1 MRFGLLALAL
11 IPAVLTAC
19 QFKKNGDDDK
29 VSAKDV
35 KQVIDQRGQL
45 DAENAAAV
53 LTNDNVSIRFVPET
67 EPKKYRLEI
76 RWPVS
81 VPRLAVSLNGQ
92 VQGEYSKGQFS
103 RSFAHGASVEVR
115 LDSKNSQGHIVST
128 VSDTLKAPFDLVI
141 SEFITLQQ
149 DEQWVFGR
157 IFILPG
163 MTIYTQG
170 YNLELRA
177 NEIHAPDAHVR
188 TFVDT
193 SPTASKREL
202 SNGLILFQAKKLIG
216 RLDLRMSG
224 RDGADGLSGIDKV
237 TAAMPKAGVN
247 GQDGRNSAISSKDSF
262 CPGGPSIRMAA
273 CLPQVVCSVPATPG
287 TNGTDGANGLSGDDG
302 ANGGNTGSVTFLV
315 EDSSDAKVDIFLR
328 VGEPGKGGVGQEGYP
343 GGKGGRGGQASV
355 HGGREICPA
364 GANGADGKNGVRGAD
379 GKPGE
384 PGQVGECILPPG
396 EPKANF
402 RVFRE

>member
-81 VPRLAVSLNGQ
+81 VPRLAVALNG
-92 VQGEYSKGQFS
+92 VSRGEFSKGQFS
-103 RSFAHGASVEVR
+103 EIFEDGSSLEVR
-115 LDSKNSQGHIVST
+115 LDSKNSQGHIIST
-128 VSDTLKAPFDLVI
+128 VVKRIEAPVDLVLNENL
-141 SEFITLQQ
+141 SLKK
-149 DEQWVFGR
+149 DEHWENGR
-157 IFILPG
+157 IFVSPG
-163 MTIYTQG
+163 VTIYTNG
-170 YNLELRA
+170 YQLEVIADEIRA
-177 NEIHAPDAHVR
+177 VDVRIKTFFQTAP
-188 TFVDT
+188 T
-193 SPTASKREL
+193 SDPREL
-202 SNGLILFQAKKLIG
+202 KNGRVLFQAKKLFG
-216 RLDLRMSG
+216 SYELRMYG
-224 RDGADGLSGIDKV
+224 RDGVDGLSGINKV